1 MSNPVPLFPA
11 GSLFINSDDFT
22 NYGASSLTAV
32 ALSPTTGATIGT
44 LANFIAGEGVACTGQ
59 GVLAFMSAPN
69 ETGGDAGVTSAINL
83 YDLGFNLI
91 TSITGLANLASPG
104 WTLFARIASDWA
116 HTFYVAGFA
125 TGIFYTKV
133 YSISD
138 AGVVGGTTWTVTT
151 TSGIR
156 PSPMAPSRD
165 GTILYYGE
173 ANSGGWGVSNVPL
186 HRWDLVNDVA
196 MTDLVPA
203 LGAGNGF
210 GLDLFVLP
218 DTSILVTTGFGLGG
232 HNLQVRRYSAT
243 GTLLNTYPLDTNA
256 GKISLPELALDPS
269 DATVFWV
276 RSFPT
281 LAKSTYTKYKIADGS
296 TVTSFIQPTRD
307 VVDGGSGLIPIS
319 CPLLVLSLAPAPPPP
334 PVVPPPCAQP
344 SNPLLGC
351 AGDLPGT
358 ADSGGGIGCAGDV
371 ASPGV

>member
-44 LANFIAGEGVACTGQ
+44 LAGFICGEGVACTGN
-59 GVLAFMSAPN
+59 GVLGFMSTPN
-69 ETGGDAGVTSAINL
+69 ETGGDAGSTTAINL

-91 TSITGLANLASPG
+91 ASITALTHLASPG
-104 WTLFARIASDWA
+104 WSLFPRIASDWA
-116 HTFYVAGFA
+116 HTFYVCG
-125 TGIFYTKV
+125 YTSSGLETTI

-138 AGVVGGTTWTVTT
+138 TGVVGSQTWVVSLT
-151 TSGIR
+151 GMFGR
-156 PSPMAPSRD
+156 ASPMAPSRD
-165 GTILYYGE
+165 GKILYYSE
-173 ANSGGWGVSNVPL
+173 ASSGWGESNVPL
-186 HRWDLVNDVA
+186 HRWDLVNNVA

-218 DTSILVTTGFGLGG
+218 DTSILVTTGFGIGG

-358 ADSGGGIGCAGDV
+358 ADSGGGTGCAGDV